1 MRRALRLIVAG
12 ALAAA
17 TCSALAA
24 PPPRP
29 AALQA
34 LDDAL
39 PGTLI
44 NDPTKLDWPV
54 FGGASAKAVK
64 SPEAPGGGALQ
75 VNVLRAGANIYDV
88 GTFAPIDAPISAGQ
102 RVTVA
107 FYARTLKAET
117 PDGKG
122 VIGVRVQQN
131 VAPFAG
137 FADARIS
144 IGPEWKLYEATG
156 LAERDMPAGQAVVG
170 FQLAGAKQTVEIG
183 QTIVVSGAE
192 SIVASARKPEMPPL
206 LAGKGRLI
214 NTVNA
219 PESWAL
225 YGPGLTSKPV
235 EARGTPGLSA
245 LQVSVPG
252 KTAQPYELG
261 VLAPIG
267 EAIEEGDILN
277 VAVLA
282 RTVSTESADGLG
294 RITLKVQKNADGY
307 PGFGENVVTVG
318 STWKLIQLRTQARLD
333 IPKGQGAVALLLG
346 HARQVLE
353 IENVYVLK
361 EEPAP

>member
-1 MRRALRLIVAG
+1 MRLAILSAALLCF
-12 ALAAA
+12 AAPL
-17 TCSALAA
+17 LAA

-54 FGGASAKAVK
+54 FGGAAAKAVK
-64 SPEAPGGGALQ
+64 YPDAPGGAALQ
-75 VNVLRAGANIYDV
+75 VNVPRVGAHIYDV
-88 GTFAPIDAPISAGQ
+88 GTNAPIEAAISAGQ

-117 PDGKG
+117 ADGQG
-122 VIGVRVQQN
+122 VIAVRVQQN
-131 VAPFAG
+131 VAPYAG
-137 FADARIS
+137 FADATLS
-144 IGPEWKLYEATG
+144 IGPQWKLYEATG
-156 LAERDMPAGQAVVG
+156 LAERDIPAGQAVVG

-183 QTIVVSGAE
+183 QTIVVEGAA
-192 SIVASARKPEMPPL
+192 SIMASARMPELPPL

-219 PESWAL
+219 QESWAL
-225 YGPGLTSKPV
+225 YGPGLGSKPV

-252 KTAQPYELG
+252 KAGHAYDLG
-261 VLAPIG
+261 INVPIN
-267 EAIEEGDILN
+267 EALEEGDILN

-282 RTVSTESADGLG
+282 RTVSTDSPDGLG
-294 RITLKVQKNADGY
+294 RITLRVQKNATGI
-307 PGFGENVVTVG
+307 PA
-318 STWKLIQLRTQARLD
+318 SARMS
-333 IPKGQGAVALLLG
+333 
-346 HARQVLE
+346 
-353 IENVYVLK
+353 
-361 EEPAP
+361 